1 MCVYRVQKSI
11 YIHIYIYVY
20 ICWYIDIL
28 ICICVYIFIQYT
40 IYAHIIRRLRVCT
53 HIICHGLG
61 FLLCTERTQNP
72 TSETSVV
79 ACSES
84 QVLTHQ
90 GRMPQVE
97 FLAAKFQSNGCFPSR
112 SDVFPKGAA
121 LAEATLPLRPRPRE
135 CQLDLGLHETRSLS
149 CGEFLGGSFAW
160 SSSATQLEVSI
171 LFAQLGS
178 IWS

>member
-1 MCVYRVQKSI
+1 M
-11 YIHIYIYVY
+11 YIY
-20 ICWYIDIL
+20 
-28 ICICVYIFIQYT
+28 IQYT

-149 CGEFLGGSFAW
+149 CGEFLGGSFA
-160 SSSATQLEVSI
+160 
-171 LFAQLGS
+171 
-178 IWS
+178 